1 MRAIAGAVGPD
12 PVICSLLRRERCI
25 WAEGDDLAAIARF
38 LEVANFHGVLP
49 LLDAELRLLAD
60 GSAWPKAIQLACFT
74 ALLARR
80 NFEDAHLPEI
90 TRVLDALAADGLQP
104 LVLKGGA
111 LAHSHYPE
119 PALRP
124 RSDTDLLVPEDQ
136 RETAGRTLHRLGY
149 TRAPGVAGELVSYQ
163 SLWSRTDERGGH
175 HFIDLHWRI
184 SNSQVLARALTYP
197 ELAARCVPLPALGA
211 SARALA
217 PVDALLLACLHLA
230 GHAGETARVGG
241 TPRPGSDRLIWLYD
255 IHLLAGRLSETQF
268 DDFAS
273 LAAARRLTTLCRV
286 ALDRARASLGTAIP
300 ARVRQVLDPAGP
312 AEPSAYLLRP
322 DAWRNLAGDFLAV
335 GGWQERLRWL
345 GELAFPAADYM
356 RWRYRDAALPWLPL
370 LYLRRACSAAVRHLL
385 GRYRHR

>member
-1 MRAIAGAVGPD
+1 MRAVVGAVDPD
-12 PVICSLLRRERCI
+12 PVICSILRRGPCH
-25 WAEGDDLAAIARF
+25 WVEGDDPAATARF
-38 LEVANFHGVLP
+38 IAVANFHGVLP
-49 LLDAELRLLAD
+49 LLDAEFRLRAD
-60 GSAWPKAIQLACFT
+60 AGAWPKEVQLACFT

-80 NFEDAHLPEI
+80 NFENAHRPEI

-124 RSDTDLLVPEDQ
+124 RSDTDLLVPADQ
-136 RETAGRTLHRLGY
+136 REPAGRTLRRLGY
-149 TRAPGVAGELVSYQ
+149 ARAPGVSGEWVSYQ

-175 HFIDLHWRI
+175 HFLDLHWRI
-184 SNSQVLARALTYP
+184 NNSQVLARALTYG
-197 ELAARCVPLPALGA
+197 ELAARSVPLPALGA
-211 SARALA
+211 AARTLA
-217 PVDALLLACLHLA
+217 PVDALLLACIHLA

-255 IHLLAGRLSETQF
+255 IHLLAGRLSEAEL
-268 DDFAS
+268 DAFAD
-273 LAAARRLTTLCRV
+273 LAAARRLRTLCRA
-286 ALDRARASLGTAIP
+286 ALDRTSACLGTAIP
-300 ARVRQVLDPAGP
+300 VRVLQALEQSGP
-312 AEPSAYLLRP
+312 AEPSAHLLQAG
-322 DAWRNLAGDFLAV
+322 AWRSLAGDFLAID
-335 GGWQERLRWL
+335 GWRDRMRWL

-370 LYLRRACSAAVRHLL
+370 LYLRRACSAAARQVL